1 MPSIFIWKTS
11 NQINS
16 QTTLQYYSGTDWFL
30 EEHVGN
36 TTGNTVGNT
45 TSYTYIDQHVL
56 STKTHDTV
64 LLYNAIQM
72 PHNWIGSELLEMIQV
87 PYQFI
92 KQDNY
97 GKLEQL
103 GTWMRCIINKD
114 YDSISS
120 GNEFMGN
127 EFMTN
132 EFMTNEFM
140 NILKW
145 SNYSVSY

>member
-1 MPSIFIWKTS
+1 MPSIFIWKTL

-30 EEHVGN
+30 EEHIGN
-36 TTGNTVGNT
+36 TTGNT

-56 STKTHDTV
+56 STKTHDV
-64 LLYNAIQM
+64 LIYNAIQM

-92 KQDNY
+92 KEDNY

-120 GNEFMGN
+120 GNEC
-127 EFMTN
+127 MTN
-132 EFMTNEFM
+132 ECMTNEFM

-145 SNYSVSY
+145 STYSVSY